1 MKTWCQLM
9 IPVNYELEDKVG
21 DWEYDNPFVGRRV
34 RGLYENGWLYNE
46 AVCYN
51 KLLAE
56 YVIHY
61 SNGSRDFVKD

>member
-1 MKTWCQLM
+1 M

-34 RGLYENGWLYNE
+34 RGLYENEWLYNE

>member
-1 MKTWCQLM
+1 M
-9 IPVNYELEDKVG
+9 NYELEDKVG

-34 RGLYENGWLYNE
+34 KGLYENGWLYNE

>member
-9 IPVNYELEDKVG
+9 IPVSCELEDKG
-21 DWEYDNPFVGRRV
+21 EDREYDNPFSGRRV

-46 AVCYN
+46 AVYYN

-61 SNGSRDFVKD
+61 SNGLRDFVKD